1 MDTVHIHHFTAR
13 YRLTNSAQAERE
25 RLDKLLKMVFEDAL
39 EQALVW
45 AGVSVHEEICIR
57 QLNVPVRLCLT
68 KPDSALVLAWSVA
81 LAEAIKQMAESGYE
95 SSGVIRYG
103 SRVHALID
111 LALSVTHG
119 DYRRTWA
126 WRHVGLWHAPEHPSE
141 FAAAQALVQAL
152 TEEAHLILP
161 VIRTL
166 TVLDRLAFLI
176 ARLVPEQWIELAQ
189 AVLNRAGLSSAL
201 LDVVESSAPVS
212 PDVRD
217 TAHKLLAASTLTKP
231 LLGLATASAD
241 VRRAAAFLV
250 AFDAE
255 PNALRASEEIT
266 HALLR
271 TVSEAFAIR
280 AAIAETEALLE
291 KPPRSRSQE
300 GDREISV
307 EATKRISS
315 VLCAAPFSQSEGRDS
330 PAVSEEFPLPVVRQ
344 QGTTRFGGL
353 LFLLGVL
360 DDLGLPEE
368 ILAQSI
374 LLHRGTRWV
383 LHQLAL
389 ALVPADSADPAV
401 LAFAGLLPDAEAP
414 SKNEEPPAALEGDVI
429 ALYAA
434 RLREAIRER
443 LDRHDPDEA
452 LQFVCH
458 RYAVIVADPG
468 WIEVRFALTEVSTE
482 IRRAALDLNPDYLP
496 WLGVVVKFVYE

>member
-1 MDTVHIHHFTAR
+1 MDTVHIHHFAAR
-13 YRLTNSAQAERE
+13 YQLTGAAQAERE

-57 QLNVPVRLCLT
+57 RLNVPVRLCLT

-111 LALSVTHG
+111 LAVGVTQG

-126 WRHVGLWHAPEHPSE
+126 WRHVGVWHAPEHPSE
-141 FAAAQALVQAL
+141 FAAVQELVQAL
-152 TEEAHLILP
+152 TEEAPLILP
-161 VIRTL
+161 VLRTL
-166 TVLDRLAFLI
+166 AVLDRLEFLT
-176 ARLVPEQWIELAQ
+176 AHLVPEQWIELTQ
-189 AVLNRAGLSSAL
+189 AVLHRAGLSAAL
-201 LDVVESSAPVS
+201 LDVLEFPAPVS
-212 PDVRD
+212 PNVRD

-231 LLGLATASAD
+231 LLGLATASAE
-241 VRRAAAFLV
+241 VRRAAALLV
-250 AFDAE
+250 VFEVE

-266 HALLR
+266 HALLH
-271 TVSEAFAIR
+271 TVSEALTIR
-280 AAIAETEALLE
+280 AAIAETEGLLE
-291 KPPRSRSQE
+291 ESPRFLSHE

-307 EATKRISS
+307 GATKRITS
-315 VLCAAPFSQSEGRDS
+315 VLGETPFSQSEGGDS
-330 PAVSEEFPLPVVRQ
+330 QAASEEFPLPVVRQ
-344 QGTTRFGGL
+344 QTTTRFGGL
-353 LFLLGVL
+353 LFLLGVV

-368 ILAQSI
+368 ILAQPI

-389 ALVPADSADPAV
+389 ALVPADAADPAV
-401 LAFAGLLPDAEAP
+401 LAFAGLLPDAEPP
-414 SKNEEPPAALEGDVI
+414 SKNEEPPTALEGDVI

-434 RLREAIRER
+434 RVREALCER

-458 RYAVIVADPG
+458 RYAVVVADPG
-468 WIEVRFALTEVSTE
+468 WIEVRFALSDVSTE
-482 IRRAALDLNPDYLP
+482 IRRATLDLNPDYLS
-496 WLGVVVKFVYE
+496 WLGVVVKFVYA